1 MKKKMIYHFKKG
13 QKIKAI
19 DPCTMYDSG
28 EDALIVD
35 KIYKIVDVTLH
46 TIKVKTEIDESHTFD
61 KVDFNEFFETV

>member
-1 MKKKMIYHFKKG
+1 MKIG

-19 DPCTMYDSG
+19 DTCTMYDSQ
-28 EDALIVD
+28 EDALIIGKV
-35 KIYKIVDVTLH
+35 YKVVDVTLH

>member
-1 MKKKMIYHFKKG
+1 MKIG
-13 QKIKAI
+13 QKIRAI
-19 DPCTMYDSG
+19 DTCTMYDTE
-28 EDALIVD
+28 EDAFIIG

>member
-1 MKKKMIYHFKKG
+1 MICHFKIG

-19 DPCTMYDSG
+19 DTCTMHDSQ
-28 EDALIVD
+28 EDALIIG

-61 KVDFNEFFETV
+61 KVDFNDFFETV

>member
-1 MKKKMIYHFKKG
+1 MKIG

-19 DPCTMYDSG
+19 DTCTMYEDG
-28 EDALIVD
+28 KDALIIG

-61 KVDFNEFFETV
+61 KVTFNEFFETV

>member
-1 MKKKMIYHFKKG
+1 
-13 QKIKAI
+13 
-19 DPCTMYDSG
+19 MYDSG
-28 EDALIVD
+28 EDALIVG